1 MLLSLVPHLENGNNG
16 IDKEIEW
23 DEVCHIPNSLAC
35 GWCLINAAY
44 LLFFFPPKILCSF
57 WCHALI
63 GTLTVL

>member
-23 DEVCHIPNSLAC
+23 DEVCHIPNSLAWR
-35 GWCLINAAY
+35 WCLINAAY

-57 WCHALI
+57 WCPALI